1 MLVVL
6 CCEPA
11 VDVRQADVDA
21 VLVPLKGLQV
31 DRVGEVRGEEL
42 VALVLEALP
51 VRGQLGQF
59 FGVRGEG
66 YGSAARILGLR
77 RAERTG
83 AGVAAV
89 AA

>member
-11 VDVRQADVDA
+11 VDVRQAGVDA
-21 VLVPLKGLQV
+21 VLVPLEGLQV
-31 DRVGEVRGEEL
+31 DRVGEEL

-59 FGVRGEG
+59 FGVGGEG
-66 YGSAARILGLR
+66 DGSAARILGLR
-77 RAERTG
+77 RAERAG
-83 AGVAAV
+83 AGVTAV

>member
-11 VDVRQADVDA
+11 VNVRQAGADA
-21 VLVPLKGLQV
+21 VLVPLEGLQV
-31 DRVGEVRGEEL
+31 DRDGGVRGEEL

-51 VRGQLGQF
+51 VRGQLSQF
-59 FGVRGEG
+59 FGVGGRGD
-66 YGSAARILGLR
+66 GSAARILGLR